1 MCLALNSS
9 TVTEATQRSESTT
22 TPSLQ
27 PLLHDLASCVAAP
40 GVVLASRDGQLRSGG
55 VSGWYAGDVRLLD
68 RWVVSVA
75 ESDLDLVRASH
86 RGAARHAFS
95 YVARSLGDRA
105 PDPTVR
111 LDRTRVLDADGVFEE
126 IVVESVAHDPVE
138 VELRVDLGSDV
149 APMSVVKQGGAG
161 DRVEA
166 SEVPGGLHWTSTYGD
181 VSVVADPAP
190 HVDASAGRLLW
201 RLTLASGERRRVT
214 VRATTTTRPLFGPG
228 RPARW
233 DASVTATDLRVER
246 TARQSLDDLAGLL
259 LVDDGDRFL
268 AAGSPWFL
276 TLFGRDS
283 LWAARMLVPFDPSLA
298 LSTLRV
304 LARRQGTRDDHETE
318 EQPGKILHEVRPST
332 LDLGE
337 QVLPPLYYGSV
348 DATPL
353 FVCTLADAHDWGAD
367 PHQVRALL
375 PAVRACLGWVL
386 AQSRTS
392 GWLTYIDHTGVGL
405 ANQGWKDSHDS
416 VPFADGRLAEPP
428 ISLSEVQAYAY
439 EAAVRGGA
447 LLAAYGEEPVAGL
460 ADWAAD
466 LRRRFTDAFWV
477 GTDDGGHVAIA
488 LDKDGRQAD
497 ALTSNIGH
505 LLGTGVLEPAAV
517 DRLTTLLADPRL
529 DSGFGLRTLAA
540 DSPRFSRLS
549 YHGGTVW
556 PHDTAIAVVG
566 LASEGRLD
574 EAARLTRGLFAAA
587 EGVDYRLPELY
598 GGDSASDVDQ
608 PSAYP
613 AACRPQAWSAAAPLA
628 CLVALTGVRADAP
641 GRTLTHPARTTDL
654 LGAWSLCGLR
664 LGAETF
670 DVHVSADGT
679 VTVEL
684 PPGSPLDVK
693 VT

>member
-1 MCLALNSS
+1 M
-9 TVTEATQRSESTT
+9 
-22 TPSLQ
+22 Q

-40 GVVLASRDGQLRSGG
+40 GVVLTSRDGQLRPGG
-55 VSGWYAGDVRLLD
+55 VSGWFAGDVRLLD
-68 RWVVSVA
+68 RWVVSVGG
-75 ESDLDLVRASH
+75 SDLDLVRASH
-86 RGAARHAFS
+86 GGADRHGFS

-105 PDPTVR
+105 ADPTVR
-111 LDRTRVLDADGVFEE
+111 LDRTRVLDAQGVSEE
-126 IVVESVAHDPVE
+126 IVVESVAQQPVE
-138 VELRVDLGSDV
+138 IELRVDLGTDL

-161 DRVEA
+161 DRVAA
-166 SEVPGGLHWTSTYGD
+166 SEVAGGLRWTSSYG
-181 VSVVADPAP
+181 VVEVVADPAP
-190 HVDASAGRLLW
+190 EIDAEAGRLVW
-201 RLTLASGERRRVT
+201 RIPLARGGRCRIALRG
-214 VRATTTTRPLFGPG
+214 TTTVTPLFGPG
-228 RPARW
+228 RPAGWSAR
-233 DASVTATDLRVER
+233 VTATDVRVER

-259 LVDDGDRFL
+259 LADDGDRFL

-283 LWAARMLVPFDPSLA
+283 LWAARMLVPLDPGLA

-304 LARRQGTRDDHETE
+304 LARRQGTRDDPETE
-318 EQPGKILHEVRPST
+318 EQPGKILHEVRPAT
-332 LDLGE
+332 LDLGA
-337 QVLPPLYYGSV
+337 QQLPPLYYGSV

-367 PHQVRALL
+367 PDQVRALL

-392 GWLTYIDHTGVGL
+392 GWLTYIDQTGVGL

-460 ADWAAD
+460 AEWAAD
-466 LRRRFTDAFWV
+466 LRRRFADAFWV
-477 GTDDGGHVAIA
+477 DTEEGGHVAIA
-488 LDKDGRQAD
+488 LDKDGRRAD

-505 LLGTGVLEPAAV
+505 LLGTGVLEPTAV
-517 DRLTTLLADPRL
+517 DRVTRLLADPRL

-556 PHDTAIAVVG
+556 PHDTAIAVRG
-566 LASEGRLD
+566 LAAEGRPE
-574 EAARLTRGLFAAA
+574 EAARLTRGLVAVA

-598 GGDSASDVDQ
+598 GGDAAGEVDQ

-628 CLVALTGVRADAP
+628 CLVALTGVRADAST
-641 GRTLTHPARTTDL
+641 GTLTHPARTSEL
-654 LGAWSLCGLR
+654 LGAWSLHGLR
-664 LGAETF
+664 LGEHTF
-670 DVHVSADGT
+670 DVHVAADGA

-684 PPGSPLDVK
+684 PAGSPIDVQ